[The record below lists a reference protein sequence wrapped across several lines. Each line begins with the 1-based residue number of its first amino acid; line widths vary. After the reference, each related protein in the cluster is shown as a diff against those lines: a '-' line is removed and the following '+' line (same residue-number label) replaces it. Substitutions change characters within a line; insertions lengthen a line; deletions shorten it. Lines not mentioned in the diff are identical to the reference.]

1 MAISC
6 NCKSLCPK
14 LWHSLKSLNCWSFRV
29 RVSDVSDVSG
39 QSTGLPGHSRQ
50 RRPKLWGGHCC
61 ENPAVPLH
69 LSGSA
74 DAGQMQMSWDELKSL
89 ESLESLESLVIWI
102 ICQSYVNH
110 MSIMIT
116 VMSFDHLFIYAFFI
130 FLYLSFIFHVW
141 CLSCSQSAI
150 QGMNSHHRRQQS
162 VWIFVLQATWLTA
175 VFSQKACCYLC
186 IRRMYISLYFTYHI
200 HIRIHITLSMYIHIN
215 IIQCVFLFI
224 ASIYLPLYLPIHLS
238 I

>member
-89 ESLESLESLVIWI
+89 ESLESLVIWI

-110 MSIMIT
+110 MSIICQSY
-116 VMSFDHLFIYAFFI
+116 VNHDHCDVIWSFVYIC
-130 FLYLSFIFHVW
+130 FLYLSCHALNLQSKGWILIIGDNSL
-141 CLSCSQSAI
+141 CGYLSCKQPDWQQFSVRKHVAI
-150 QGMNSHHRRQQS
+150 YVFGVCIYHYISHI
-162 VWIFVLQATWLTA
+162 IFIYAYI
-175 VFSQKACCYLC
+175 SPCLC
-186 IRRMYISLYFTYHI
+186 IYISISYSVSFYLLH
-200 HIRIHITLSMYIHIN
+200 L
-215 IIQCVFLFI
+215 
-224 ASIYLPLYLPIHLS
+224 SIYLSIYLYTYLS
-238 I
+238 SYLTI